1 MPVTLGSSAVVHG
14 ERTQQAAIFIPFPA
28 QAVQPSMLIAQF
40 PGKLAVEMPGAVK
53 AMKFPVHLPD
63 FRVDSSVAVIKPLYA
78 TLRHVR
84 KLTLL
89 PARCFRG

>member
-1 MPVTLGSSAVVHG
+1 M
-14 ERTQQAAIFIPFPA
+14 
-28 QAVQPSMLIAQF
+28 QPSLLIAQF
-40 PGKLAVEMPGAVK
+40 PDKLAVEMPGAVK